1 METRIAS
8 RRVITGEFDA
18 DGAVLPARE
27 LTITLRDG
35 VVSGVADGVDP
46 AAEVV
51 DAVIVPGFVDT
62 HTHGGAR
69 AAFVDPDPAAVQR
82 AIDLHRR
89 HGSTTIFASTVSA
102 AIPEVHAQL
111 DRLRP
116 FVESGELAGVH
127 LEGPFIS
134 PARKGAHTE
143 SLLVAP
149 SSDILDPL
157 LADPI
162 VRMVTLAPE
171 LPHGLAAVEACR
183 GRGVAA
189 AFGHSDSDAA
199 TTRAALDAGVTIVTH
214 LFNAMRGINHREPGP
229 VPVLLTDPRV
239 MVELICDG
247 VHLAAETVRL
257 AIAAAGVARVGLVT
271 DAMAATGEDDGDY
284 ELGGLAVE
292 VRDGV
297 ARLAGTD
304 GTPGP
309 IAGSTLTMDRAVRF
323 LVREV
328 GVGLAEAAAMASSV
342 PARWHGLG
350 EVGQIVPG
358 RRADLCLLD
367 DATVLTGVMRR
378 GSWFLTPTGKEE
390 SP

>member
-1 METRIAS
+1 MDMRIAS
-8 RRVITGEFDA
+8 HRVITGELDA
-18 DGAVLPARE
+18 EGRGLPARALT
-27 LTITLRDG
+27 LTITDQTISEVAEG
-35 VVSGVADGVDP
+35 VHPDADI
-46 AAEVV
+46 V

-62 HTHGGAR
+62 HTHGAAG
-69 AAFVDPDPAAVQR
+69 AAFVDDDPAAVQR

-89 HGSTTIFASTVSA
+89 HGSTTIFASTVTA

-116 FVESGELAGVH
+116 FVDSGELAGVH

-134 PARKGAHTE
+134 AARKGAHTE

-149 SSDILDPL
+149 NRDLLAPL

-171 LPHGLAAVEACR
+171 LPGGLAAVEACR
-183 GRGVAA
+183 RAGVAA
-189 AFGHSDSDAA
+189 AFGHSDGDASTTA
-199 TTRAALDAGVTIVTH
+199 TSVDAGVTIVTH

-247 VHLAAETVRL
+247 VHLAPEIIRL
-257 AIAAAGVARVGLVT
+257 AVAAAGTARVGLVT
-271 DAMAATGEDDGDY
+271 DAMAATGEADGDY

-297 ARLAGTD
+297 ARLATDD
-304 GTPGP
+304 GTPGA

-323 LVREV
+323 LVHDV
-328 GVGLAEAAAMASSV
+328 GVALPDAVAMAAGV
-342 PARWHGLG
+342 PADWHHLG
-350 EVGQIVPG
+350 DVGRLVPG

-367 DATVLTGVMRR
+367 DQTRLTAVMRR
-378 GSWFLTPTGKEE
+378 GSWLVTPPGKEE
-390 SP
+390 SV

>member
-1 METRIAS
+1 MRIAS
-8 RRVITGEFDA
+8 QRVITGEFDT
-18 DGAVLPARE
+18 DGRTLPARP
-27 LTITLRDG
+27 LTLTL
-35 VVSGVADGVDP
+35 SGGSIARVDEGLAPDAD
-46 AAEVV
+46 VV

-62 HTHGGAR
+62 HTHGGAG

-89 HGSTTIFASTVSA
+89 HGSTTIFASTVTA
-102 AIPEVHAQL
+102 AIPDVHAQVA
-111 DRLRP
+111 RLRP

-149 SSDILDPL
+149 APDLIEPL
-157 LADPI
+157 LADPV

-171 LPHGLAAVEACR
+171 LTDGLEAVGACAR
-183 GRGVAA
+183 RGVAA
-189 AFGHSDSDAA
+189 AFGHSDGDAA
-199 TTRAALDAGVTIVTH
+199 TTRASVDAGVTIVTH

-247 VHLAAETVRL
+247 VHLAPEVVRL
-257 AIAAAGVARVGLVT
+257 AIAAAGVRRVGLVT
-271 DAMAATGEDDGDY
+271 DAMAATGEADGDY
-284 ELGGLAVE
+284 ELGGLAVQ

-297 ARLAGTD
+297 ARLVTAD
-304 GTPGP
+304 GSPGA

-323 LVREV
+323 LVRDA
-328 GVGLAEAAAMASSV
+328 GVALPDAAAMASSV
-342 PARWHGLG
+342 PAGWHHLDD
-350 EVGQIVPG
+350 VGRLAPG

-367 DATVLTGVMRR
+367 DDTRLVAVMRR
-378 GSWFLTPTGKEE
+378 GTWIANPPGPEE
-390 SP
+390 SA